1 MEMDALTGPISLS
14 RLFQFQDGTAFFHA
28 PEIHLFRPRGDP
40 IMIRGPNE
48 GDIHPAI
55 SVFIEISW
63 GFTKEDQ
70 RGFQHSR
77 TVNRIHHS
85 MEIFR
90 HPVRELELLHDFPL
104 FDVFFP
110 DPVGQG
116 QFIPLCRR
124 HLEHIPGRF
133 RIQEDHL
140 FIDGQ
145 RIPGDFQATA
155 EALHHL
161 FLGDFSPGK
170 PF

>member
-1 MEMDALTGPISLS
+1 
-14 RLFQFQDGTAFFHA
+14 
-28 PEIHLFRPRGDP
+28 
-40 IMIRGPNE
+40 MIRGPYE

-70 RGFQHSR
+70 RGFQHAGAIDG
-77 TVNRIHHS
+77 IHGQGK
-85 MEIFR
+85 ILG
-90 HPVRELELLHDFPL
+90 HPVRELELLHDFLLVDIFVSHPA
-104 FDVFFP
+104 
-110 DPVGQG
+110 GQG
-116 QFIPLCRR
+116 QFIPFCRR

-161 FLGDFSPGK
+161 FLSDFSPGK